1 MVEIRTNAVDV
12 GVLAVGPAERD
23 RAREEDAAAPG
34 GRRARAYAQARRHSA
49 RVQVFRRAIPIGATL
64 AIGVVLTIAI
74 FDPFGRVGG
83 LSLGPVSLSGTKI
96 TMENP
101 RLTGYR
107 SDLRPY
113 EVTATAA
120 TQDVRKPTV
129 IELKDMRARMA
140 TDDNG
145 GTARLESATGV
156 FDTQKEHLEL
166 KQDIRVT
173 TDAGQEARLRSAS
186 VDFKAGTVVSREPVT
201 VKLTNG
207 VVEAEQLEISDSG
220 KVIAF
225 VGRVRTVLDLS
236 GGDRPGAGASAP
248 SAQRGAAPTRTSQA
262 EPMSLRP

>member
-1 MVEIRTNAVDV
+1 M
-12 GVLAVGPAERD
+12 GPEQRD
-23 RAREEDAAAPG
+23 RAREESAAAPD

-49 RVQVFRRAIPIGATL
+49 RVQVFRRAIPIGAAL
-64 AIGVVLTIAI
+64 AIGVVLTIAV
-74 FDPFGRVGG
+74 FDPFGRIGG

-120 TQDVRKPTV
+120 VQDVRKPTV

-140 TDDNG
+140 MDDNG

-166 KQDIRVT
+166 KQDIKVT

-201 VKLTNG
+201 VTLTNG

-220 KVIAF
+220 KAIAF
-225 VGRVRTVLDLS
+225 VGRVRTVLDLA
-236 GGDRPGAGASAP
+236 GGDRPGAGGASAP
-248 SAQRGAAPTRTSQA
+248 SAQRGAAPTRTSHA